1 MPILSHT
8 CVLSALVPRDAVVE
22 EEDVVGGH
30 DLVGDLPE
38 VVGFRVGLGRAAF
51 MFILSLAFYQ
61 VQKEHHKLFKLVSES
76 SLLGFKGI
84 VTSLIT

>member
-30 DLVGDLPE
+30 DLVGELPE
-38 VVGFRVGLGRAAF
+38 VVGFRVGLGRAED
-51 MFILSLAFYQ
+51 LSAGRALLDGDQ
-61 VQKEHHKLFKLVSES
+61 LVGNLDVLRWVFKVGNRT
-76 SLLGFKGI
+76 GFFWE
-84 VTSLIT
+84 TFE